1 MRILISIHL
10 ILALALISL
19 PAAAHK
25 PSDSYLT
32 LTVSDS
38 TLDGRWDITLRDL
51 DYALGLDGND
61 DGAITWGELRARHGD
76 IAAYALARLTIE
88 SDDGVCTTRAR
99 EHLVEDH
106 SDGAYAVLKFSAN
119 CGSAPTSLALGY
131 TLFFDLDPQ
140 HRGLL
145 KVSDGEETHSTI
157 FSVER
162 PTQQFTLGRVASW
175 EQFSDYAR
183 EGVWHIWTGFD
194 HVLFLL
200 TLLLP
205 AVLQRRAGR
214 WQTVSGFREA
224 FRNVFFIV
232 TSFTVAHSIT
242 LSLAVLGVISLPSRL
257 IESAIAASIVVVA
270 LNNIYP
276 VITRKLWLV
285 AFGFGLI
292 HGLGFASVLEDL
304 GLPQD
309 ALLRALFGFNLGVE
323 VGQLAIIGALMPLAY
338 VLRQWWWYP
347 RLAVQ
352 LGSIAIVFIATIWF
366 AERAFR
372 FTPLWL

>member
-1 MRILISIHL
+1 MLTLVSIHL

-32 LTVSDS
+32 LTVSGT
-38 TLDGRWDITLRDL
+38 TLDGRWDIALRDL

-61 DGAITWGELRARHGD
+61 DGAITWGELRTRHDD
-76 IAAYALARLTIE
+76 IAAYALSRLTIAA
-88 SDDGVCTTRAR
+88 DDGVCATRAR

-106 SDGAYAVLKFSAN
+106 SDGAYAVLRFSAD
-119 CGSAPTSLALGY
+119 CGSALTSLALGY

-145 KVSDGEETHSTI
+145 KVSDGQQTHSTI

-162 PTQQFTLGRVASW
+162 PTQRLTLGRVASW
-175 EQFSDYAR
+175 QQFFDYTR

-214 WQTVSGFREA
+214 WQAVSGFREA
-224 FRNVFFIV
+224 FRTVFFIV
-232 TSFTVAHSIT
+232 TSFTLAHSIT
-242 LSLAVLGVISLPSRL
+242 LSLAVLDVISLPSRL
-257 IESAIAASIVVVA
+257 IESVIAASIVIAA
-270 LNNIYP
+270 LNNLYP
-276 VITRKLWLV
+276 VVTRKLWVV
-285 AFGFGLI
+285 AFGFGLF
-292 HGLGFASVLEDL
+292 HGMGFASVLKEL

-309 ALLRALFGFNLGVE
+309 ALLLSLFGFNLGVE
-323 VGQLAIIGALMPLAY
+323 IGQLAIVAVFLPLAY
-338 VLRQWWWYP
+338 GLRQWWLYP

-352 LGSIAIVFIATIWF
+352 LGSVAIVFVAAIWF
-366 AERAFR
+366 SERAFKI
-372 FTPLWL
+372 TPLWL

>member
-1 MRILISIHL
+1 MRILISIHM

-38 TLDGRWDITLRDL
+38 TLDGRWDIALRDL

-61 DGAITWGELRARHGD
+61 DGAITWGELRARHDD
-76 IAAYALARLTIE
+76 IAAYALSRLTIE

-106 SDGAYAVLKFSAN
+106 SDGAYAVLRFSAN
-119 CGSAPTSLALGY
+119 CGPALTSLALGY

-162 PTQQFTLGRVASW
+162 PTQRLTLGRVASW
-175 EQFSDYAR
+175 EQFFDYAR
-183 EGVWHIWTGFD
+183 EGVWHIWIGFD
-194 HVLFLL
+194 HILFLL

-205 AVLQRRAGR
+205 AVLQRDAGQWRA
-214 WQTVSGFREA
+214 VSGFREA
-224 FRNVFFIV
+224 FRKVFFIV

-323 VGQLAIIGALMPLAY
+323 IGQLAIIGAFMPLAY

>member
-1 MRILISIHL
+1 MRNRVSIHL
-10 ILALALISL
+10 MLALALVSL

-32 LTVSDS
+32 LTVSGS
-38 TLDGRWDITLRDL
+38 TLNGRWDIALRDL
-51 DYALGLDGND
+51 DYALGLDRND
-61 DGAITWGELRARHGD
+61 DGAITWGELRARHSD
-76 IAAYALARLTIE
+76 IAAYALSRLTIE
-88 SDDGVCTTRAR
+88 SNNGPCTTLAVG
-99 EHLVEDH
+99 HLVEDH
-106 SDGAYAVLKFSAN
+106 SDGAYEVLRFSAD
-119 CGSAPTSLALGY
+119 CGTPMTSLALGY
-131 TLFFDLDPQ
+131 ALFFDLDPQ

-145 KVSDGEETHSTI
+145 KVSDGQETHSTI

-162 PTQQFTLGRVASW
+162 TTRRLVLGSVASW
-175 EQFSDYAR
+175 EQFFDYAR

-214 WQTVSGFREA
+214 WQAVSGFREA
-224 FRNVFFIV
+224 FREVFFIV

-242 LSLAVLGVISLPSRL
+242 LSLAVLDVISLPSRL
-257 IESAIAASIVVVA
+257 IESVIAASIVFVA
-270 LNNIYP
+270 LNNLYP
-276 VITRKLWLV
+276 VITRKLWIV
-285 AFGFGLI
+285 AFGFGLF
-292 HGLGFASVLEDL
+292 HGMGFASVLEDL

-323 VGQLAIIGALMPLAY
+323 IGQLAIVAAFLPLAY
-338 VLRQWWWYP
+338 LLRRWWLYP

-352 LGSIAIVFIATIWF
+352 LGSIAIIFIAAIWF
-366 AERAFR
+366 GERAFR
-372 FTPLWL
+372 VTPFWM